1 MTSHTGKQTTTIHIL
16 PDNKLLLLARQEV
29 KVIRQL
35 NLEQNIPSETLF
47 FKNQTKDETKRPV
60 LEPFFLVL
68 KACVQHLSFIIYFD
82 SPRLGHTI

>member
-35 NLEQNIPSETLF
+35 NLE
-47 FKNQTKDETKRPV
+47 
-60 LEPFFLVL
+60 
-68 KACVQHLSFIIYFD
+68 
-82 SPRLGHTI
+82 